1 MSKSLRENLLSLLA
15 LQAIDSLIEKAK
27 ATLAATD
34 NGAAALGL
42 YNTKKKEAEALRALA
57 TKAQSEQKDA
67 ELKLETIETKRKHE
81 EKRLYG
87 GSVTGSRDL
96 ENLQKEL
103 DMLGRQKDSAEEVV
117 LLAMDAAAEAVALAE
132 EAEREQLQQASR
144 FKKVRAHF
152 EARQKEL
159 MAELAS
165 LQAPREAAAKEV
177 TDASLL
183 ARYDALRGKKQGV
196 GCAPVGEDDSCGA
209 CHTRVNSQSGEAARR
224 GEVLVFCEHCARILT
239 PLR

>member
-15 LQAIDSLIEKAK
+15 LQAIDSQIEKAK

-67 ELKLETIETKRKHE
+67 ELKLDTIETKRKHE
-81 EKRLYG
+81 EKRLYS

-103 DMLGRQKDSAEEVV
+103 EMLGRQKDSAEEVV

-132 EAEREQLQQASR
+132 EGEREQLLQASR
-144 FKKVRAHF
+144 FKKTRAHF
-152 EARQKEL
+152 EARHKEL
-159 MAELAS
+159 TAEIAS
-165 LQAPREAAAKEV
+165 LQAPREAAAREV

-183 ARYDALRGKKQGV
+183 TRYDALRGKKQGV
-196 GCAPVGEDDSCGA
+196 GCAAVGDDDSCGA
-209 CHTRVNSQSGEAARR
+209 CHTRVNSQSGGTARR